1 MPEWRPEILRR
12 LAPLKLSAAREGEI
26 AEEIVQHL
34 EDRYNELLATGES
47 EEVAFRTAIDELKGD
62 DSFTR
67 LLRPVERDLYREPV
81 ALGKRSSDFF
91 AGVLQDLRFGFRV
104 LRLNPGFTAIVV
116 LSLALGTGANTAIF
130 QLIDSLRLRTL
141 PASNPQQLAGVRI
154 LDTSWRHGRVHG
166 RYPDITN
173 AQWEQ
178 IRDHQ
183 RVFSSMLA
191 WATEGGFNL
200 APSGEARYAS
210 GIWVSGDFFKTLEVR
225 ALRGRTL
232 TAEDDRR
239 GCGSRPAVISYAF
252 WQREYGG
259 GPDAVGRMIS
269 LDGHSFEIVG
279 ITPPSFAGIDV
290 GRQFDVAVPLCS
302 EALMHGESSLMD
314 LRNGYWLA
322 AVGRLKPGV
331 TIDQANAEMAALSRG
346 ILEATVP
353 PQYDAEGQKHYLQYK
368 FGAFPAA
375 TGFSNLRRS
384 YETPLWTLLA
394 IAALVLLIA
403 CANIGNLLLA
413 RASAREREIT
423 VRLSLGASRGRLVRQ
438 LFLESLLLGSAGAL
452 LGAVLAQWIS
462 RFLVAFIGTSAP
474 DIFVDFRP
482 DWRVFAFTM
491 VIALLTTILF
501 GMAPAFRATSVTPAA
516 ALRSA
521 GRGLAGGRERFSLR
535 RGLVVSQV
543 AFSLVLL
550 VGAMLFVRSLKNI
563 LSVDAGFQT
572 AGIMEADLDFSQLKI
587 PAPQRQTYKLN
598 LIDRLRG
605 LPGVEG
611 VADASVVPLS
621 GFGWSNNVILAGA
634 TKPADVS
641 SSFTRVSPDFFN
653 TMEMPIVAG
662 RAFNERDRANSPKVA
677 VVNQSFVKK
686 ILNGANPIGAH
697 FQIEEEVGHARPIY
711 EIVGLVRDT
720 KYYDLREEFVP
731 EVYVTTAQ
739 DDDPDEGAQLL
750 VRSSLPVQ
758 TLTQELTSALADASP
773 EIGTEFHVMQSNIQN
788 SLLRERLMA
797 MLSGFFGALAT
808 LLAMMGL
815 FGVMSN
821 SVARRAGE
829 IGLRMALGAQR
840 RNILGMVLSE
850 AGMILAIGLFIGVAL
865 VLALGKTA
873 TAMLFNVK
881 PYDPLTISLSAI
893 ALAAVAIISSYLPA
907 RRAARLDPMVAL
919 RDE

>member
-1 MPEWRPEILRR
+1 MKLRSWLQS
-12 LAPLKLSAAREGEI
+12 LAQD
-26 AEEIVQHL
+26 V
-34 EDRYNELLATGES
+34 RYGL
-47 EEVAFRTAIDELKGD
+47 
-62 DSFTR
+62 
-67 LLRPVERDLYREPV
+67 
-81 ALGKRSSDFF
+81 
-91 AGVLQDLRFGFRV
+91 RV
-104 LRLNPGFTAIVV
+104 LRLHPGFTSIAV

-141 PASNPQQLAGVRI
+141 PVNSPQQLADVRI
-154 LDTSWRHGRVHG
+154 TDTSWRPGRVHG

-200 APSGEARYAS
+200 ATGGEARYAS
-210 GIWVSGDFFKTLEVR
+210 GIWVSGDFFKTLEVP

-232 TAEDDRR
+232 TADDDHR
-239 GCGSRPAVISYAF
+239 GCGSPPAVISYAF
-252 WQREYGG
+252 WQLEYAG
-259 GPDAVGRMIS
+259 GPDVVGRMIS

-279 ITPPSFAGIDV
+279 ITPPGFAGIDV

-302 EALMHGESSLMD
+302 EQLMHGELSLMD

-331 TIDQANAEMAALSRG
+331 TLEQANAEMAALSTG

-353 PQYDAEGQKHYLQYK
+353 PQYDAEAQKHYLQYK
-368 FGAFPAA
+368 FGAVPAA
-375 TGFSNLRRS
+375 TGFSDLRRS
-384 YETPLWTLLA
+384 YETPLSTLLA
-394 IAALVLLIA
+394 IALVVLLIA

-413 RASAREREIT
+413 RASARGREIA
-423 VRLSLGASRGRLVRQ
+423 VRLSLGASRGRLIRQ
-438 LFLESLLLGSAGAL
+438 LLVESLLIGVAGTV
-452 LGAVLAQWIS
+452 LGAVLAQWVS
-462 RFLVAFIGTSAP
+462 GFLVALIGTSAP

-482 DWRVFAFTM
+482 DWRVLAFTM
-491 VIALLTTILF
+491 AIALLTTILF
-501 GMAPAFRATSVTPAA
+501 GVAPALGATSVVPAA
-516 ALRSA
+516 ALKSA
-521 GRGLAGGRERFSLR
+521 GRNLAGGRERFSLR

-563 LSVDAGFQT
+563 LSVNAGFQT
-572 AGIMEADLDFSQLKI
+572 AGILEADLDFRQLKI

-598 LIDRLRG
+598 LIDRLRA
-605 LPGVEG
+605 LPGVVG

-621 GFGWSNNVILAGA
+621 GFGWSENVILAGA
-634 TKPADVS
+634 TKRADANAL
-641 SSFTRVSPDFFN
+641 FTQVSPDFFS
-653 TMEMPIVAG
+653 TMEMPIMAG
-662 RAFNERDRANSPKVA
+662 RAFNERDTAHSPKVA
-677 VVNQSFVKK
+677 IVNQSFVKK

-697 FQIEEEVGHARPIY
+697 FQIEEAVGRTRPIY
-711 EIVGLVRDT
+711 EVVGLVGDT
-720 KYYDLREEFVP
+720 KYYDLRDEFAP

-739 DDDPDEGAQLL
+739 DDQPDEYAGLL
-750 VRSSLPVQ
+750 IRSSLPMG
-758 TLTQELTSALADASP
+758 TLAQELKSALADASP
-773 EIGTEFHVMQSNIQN
+773 EIGTEFHVMQTNIRN

-821 SVARRAGE
+821 SVARRTGE
-829 IGLRMALGAQR
+829 IGLRIALGAQR
-840 RNILGMVLSE
+840 RSIFGMVLGE
-850 AGMILAIGLFIGVAL
+850 ASAMLLSGLAVGAA
-865 VLALGKTA
+865 LALAFCRTA
-873 TAMLFNVK
+873 GALLFGVK
-881 PYDPLTISLSAI
+881 PYDPLTISLSAM
-893 ALAAVAIISSYLPA
+893 ALAAVAMLSSYLPA
-907 RRAARLDPMVAL
+907 HRAARLDPMAAL